1 MGKAIWNVTRSEVR
15 VKWQTAVIMSA
26 GQRSRERNF
35 FQSLGHRSRAGRA
48 CISCL
53 EINWFHFLLW
63 ALGVGRGEWK
73 GYQGGGGSHCLCTVA
88 VNEAMPGR
96 NTFICFF
103 LDLHCPC
110 RVTGRLRIGEGSAR
124 PRGGLRGLHSPSDGS
139 SVPYRLVTLSFNHN
153 ITAMVAD
160 IDNCSWVSFN
170 LLEKQWRLKQ
180 TLYQWGWTDLNRPSI
195 PTWPSIMCSN
205 TT

>member
-73 GYQGGGGSHCLCTVA
+73 GYQGGGGVSLFVHSCSKRGNAGSQHIYLFFPWPPLPLSRDG
-88 VNEAMPGR
+88 EAANWRRQRTPPG
-96 NTFICFF
+96 
-103 LDLHCPC
+103 
-110 RVTGRLRIGEGSAR
+110 GSQGSAFAEWWEF
-124 PRGGLRGLHSPSDGS
+124 G
-139 SVPYRLVTLSFNHN
+139 T
-153 ITAMVAD
+153 I
-160 IDNCSWVSFN
+160 
-170 LLEKQWRLKQ
+170 Q
-180 TLYQWGWTDLNRPSI
+180 TSYVVI
-195 PTWPSIMCSN
+195 
-205 TT
+205 